1 MGRIEKAVLLGVWHL
16 FLAALG
22 GLFVYWLMGG

>member
-1 MGRIEKAVLLGVWHL
+1 MGRIEKAVLLGAWYL